1 MAKDNTA
8 TAQKQVAENPLVSIK
23 YQPEDALATL
33 ATDSSKTLAL
43 LGKVKIGN
51 PNDLESASSVLQIAE
66 LRADQIE
73 TFKATLREKV
83 QQAASRFRE
92 LPGCEEFFGDFQVT
106 LTVRTWTANS
116 LLVDAIRRVKN
127 LRANYL
133 AEEDRKVRQRQ
144 AEAEAEQRRKN
155 QIAAD
160 NAAKAAKAQGAD
172 KETIAQIKNDVMA
185 TPAPIVESKA
195 QMVAENVGASLRY
208 NYTAKITNLKS
219 FLGFC
224 LQNGVMYATLG
235 AAIPEIEKAFRK
247 MAADQKEAFKYPGI
261 EFVKTPVDVSRR

>member
-1 MAKDNTA
+1 MSKDTA
-8 TAQKQVAENPLVSIK
+8 AVSQKQVFDNPTVLIK
-23 YQPEDALATL
+23 YEPENALATL
-33 ATDSSKTLAL
+33 ASDADKTIAM
-43 LGKVKIGN
+43 LGKVKIASPQN
-51 PNDLESASSVLQIAE
+51 LESASSVLQIAE

-83 QQAASRFRE
+83 QDAAARFRTI
-92 LPGCEEFFGDFQVT
+92 PGFEDFEVT
-106 LTVRTWTANS
+106 LTIRKWS
-116 LLVDAIRRVKN
+116 LNALLMDGIRNLKN

-155 QIAAD
+155 QEEAD
-160 NAAKAAKAQGAD
+160 RAVKAAKAQGAD
-172 KETIAQIKNDVMA
+172 KETITQIKSDVMA

-195 QMVAENVGASLRY
+195 QTVAQNVGASLRY
-208 NYTAKITNLKS
+208 SYSAKITNLKS
-219 FLGFC
+219 FLGFA
-224 LQNGVMYATLG
+224 LNNGVIYATLVQ
-235 AAIPEIEKAFRK
+235 AVPDIEKAFRK